1 MAYSINL
8 NTFAFQSSYSVMS
21 LQISNKTR
29 LMPASAIRKLV
40 PFADAA
46 KEQGVK
52 VYHLNVGAPDIKSPQ
67 CAIDEVIRRCQDM
80 HHLSYTN
87 SAGLMELRKGL
98 VEKYYKKIGIDIE
111 VSELLV
117 EVAGSE
123 AFASAMQ
130 IAADRGD
137 EIIVIEPYYT
147 NYQTFAFLNGIT
159 LKAVSTSIDDDFRI
173 PDISEFEKLVTDRTK
188 AVLISNPCNPSG
200 KLFTREEMLAI
211 GDFCKRHDLFLISD
225 EVYREFCYTDE
236 PHFSA
241 MNIPGCEQNVILVDS
256 VSKRYN
262 LCGARIGCI
271 VSHNKDVMAAALK
284 FAQSRLCPPVFGQ
297 YSAIG
302 ALDTP
307 QSYFDE
313 VKQEYIR
320 RRDCAVDMLN
330 EIPGVRASMP
340 YGAFYTI
347 AELPVEDAEDFV
359 KWMLTDFRVD
369 SQTTM
374 VTPAGSFYKTPGAGR
389 NQVRIAYVLEVPEL
403 KKAINILGEGLS
415 AYKSLSG
422 NAY

>member
-1 MAYSINL
+1 
-8 NTFAFQSSYSVMS
+8 
-21 LQISNKTR
+21 
-29 LMPASAIRKLV
+29 MPASAIRKLV

-159 LKAVSTSIDDDFRI
+159 LKAVPTSIDDDFRI

-284 FAQSRLCPPVFGQ
+284 FAQSRLCPPVLGQ

-320 RRDCAVDMLN
+320 RRACAVGMLN

-374 VTPAGSFYKTPGAGR
+374 VTPAGSFYKTSGAGR

>member
-1 MAYSINL
+1 
-8 NTFAFQSSYSVMS
+8 MS
-21 LQISNKTR
+21 LKISDKTSG
-29 LMPASAIRKLV
+29 MPASAIRKLV
-40 PFADAA
+40 PLADAA

-52 VYHLNVGAPDIKSPQ
+52 VYHLNVGAPDIKSPD
-67 CAIDEVIRRCQDM
+67 CAINAVKERCESM

-87 SAGLMELRKGL
+87 SAGLIELRKGL
-98 VEKYYKKIGIDIE
+98 VEKYYKKIGIDID

-123 AFASAMQ
+123 AFACAMQ

-137 EIIVIEPYYT
+137 EIIVVEPYYT
-147 NYQTFAFLNGIT
+147 NYQTFAYLNGIT
-159 LKAVSTSIDDDFRI
+159 LKAVPTNIDEDFRI
-173 PDISEFEKLVTDRTK
+173 PDISEFEKLLTDRTR
-188 AVLISNPCNPSG
+188 AVMISNPCNPSG
-200 KLFTREEMLAI
+200 KLFSREEMIAM
-211 GDFCKRHDLFLISD
+211 GEFCKKHDLFLISD
-225 EVYREFCYTDE
+225 EVYREFCYTQE

-271 VSHNKDVMAAALK
+271 ISHNKDVMAAALK

-297 YSAIG
+297 YAAIG

-313 VKQEYIR
+313 VKEEYIR
-320 RRDCAVDMLN
+320 RRDCAVSMLN
-330 EIPGVRASMP
+330 AIPGVKASMP
-340 YGAFYTI
+340 LGAFYTI

-369 SQTTM
+369 SETTM
-374 VTPAGSFYKTPGAGR
+374 VTPAASFYKTPGVGR

-403 KKAINILGEGLS
+403 RKAISILEAGLA
-415 AYKSLSG
+415 AYKSSHS
-422 NAY
+422 

>member
-1 MAYSINL
+1 
-8 NTFAFQSSYSVMS
+8 MS
-21 LQISNKTR
+21 LHISEKTA
-29 LMPASAIRKLV
+29 LMPSSAIRKLV
-40 PFADAA
+40 PLSDAA
-46 KEQGVK
+46 EAKGIK
-52 VYHLNVGAPDIKSPQ
+52 VYHLNVGAPDIKSPD
-67 CAIDEVIRRCQDM
+67 CAIQAVIDRCSGM

-87 SAGLMELRKGL
+87 SAGLIQLRKDL
-98 VEKYYKKIGIDIE
+98 VEKYYRKIGIDIE

-147 NYQTFAFLNGIT
+147 NYQTFAYLNGIT
-159 LKAVSTSIDDDFRI
+159 LKAVHTSIDNDFAI
-173 PDISEFEKLVTDRTK
+173 PDIAEFEALVTERTR

-200 KLFTREEMLAI
+200 KLFTKEEMLKI

-271 VSHNKDVMAAALK
+271 ISHNKDVMAAALK
-284 FAQSRLCPPVFGQ
+284 FAQSRLCPPVLGQ
-297 YSAIG
+297 YAAIG

-313 VKQEYIR
+313 VKSEYIA
-320 RRDCAVDMLN
+320 RRDCAVRMLN
-330 EIPGVRASMP
+330 AIPGVKASMP

-347 AELPVEDAEDFV
+347 AELPIDNAEDFCR
-359 KWMLTDFRVD
+359 WMLEEF
-369 SQTTM
+369 SYEGATTM
-374 VTPAGSFYKTPGAGR
+374 VTPAAAFYKTPSEGK
-389 NQVRIAYVLEVPEL
+389 NQVRVAYVLEVGEL
-403 KKAINILGEGLS
+403 EKAINTLAQGLKQ
-415 AYKSLSG
+415 YLSR
-422 NAY
+422 